1 MQIKSKIVERNARG
15 LLEPLVG
22 AQIFIADPN
31 ATDLKVYQGLG
42 TTTDGNGNF
51 VLNIPDG
58 LVYDDIVIQYMGYQ
72 TLYTDATYINMSAYI
87 ILEEDA
93 HTLPGVTIT
102 APARE
107 KDKFPDWLIMLLIP
121 FVFSVLILIYKV
133 INRNKERAQHSSKLR

>member
-1 MQIKSKIVERNARG
+1 MQIKSKIVERNTRG

-22 AQIFIADPN
+22 AQIFIADPHSS
-31 ATDLKVYQGLG
+31 DLKVYQGLG

-102 APARE
+102 AQARDKE
-107 KDKFPDWLIMLLIP
+107 KFPDWLIMLLIP
-121 FVFSVLILIYKV
+121 IVLGILIVIYKIV
-133 INRNKERAQHSSKLR
+133 NHGKPRAQALSKSR

>member
-1 MQIKSKIVERNARG
+1 MKIKSKIVEKNNKG

-22 AQIFIADPN
+22 VQIFIADPN
-31 ATDLKVYQGLG
+31 AEGLKVLNGLG

-51 VLNIPDG
+51 QLDIPDS
-58 LVYDDIVIQYMGYQ
+58 LVYDDVVIQYMGYR
-72 TLYTDATYINMSAYI
+72 TLLTDAQYINMSPYV
-87 ILEEDA
+87 ILEEDSI
-93 HTLPGVTIT
+93 TLPGVTIT